1 MSEGKTKMKDTDNTK
16 HKDKK
21 RKSRRRKDRGRH
33 ATRPGRKDKN
43 PGKYKCAKLRLGTK
57 SEKKEK
63 QRGTTR
69 AIQGMEL
76 ARTRTKGNQ
85 VPKQT
90 NIKTRRRIP
99 KE

>member
-33 ATRPGRKDKN
+33 ATRPVRKDKN
-43 PGKYKCAKLRLGTK
+43 PGKYKCAKLRQGSK

-76 ARTRTKGNQ
+76 PPTRTKENKA
-85 VPKQT
+85 PNQT

-99 KE
+99 TQ